1 MDKNETY
8 LTEKALAETP
18 AESLKATDAL
28 LTSFTRTASRRN
40 MLKGAIATAAG
51 AAIASSP
58 IIAGAVHAESLKNAS
73 LAGEIFT
80 VAATAET
87 LAVTFYNHALSNARA
102 LGLSGYFYEQMEAIA
117 YEEDIHRSFFIA
129 NGGKVL
135 TSTFSF
141 PKGMATFESRRY
153 FVETQ
158 QQLEAVFDSAFLL
171 AVKAFAGAGSSSLA
185 QIAAQ
190 IACVEQGH
198 LVVGRIFDWLFPAE
212 PYVFAPV
219 LFTSLGQIVPTVT
232 SAGYLSP
239 KKGNSFSYSHARRE
253 YVVDTTP
260 GGKTVLN
267 AL

>member
-18 AESLKATDAL
+18 AEAIQATDAL
-28 LTSFTRTASRRN
+28 LKSFSRTASRRN
-40 MLKGAIATAAG
+40 MLKGALAAAG
-51 AAIASSP
+51 GTMLASSP
-58 IIAGAVHAESLKNAS
+58 LIASAVHAQSLKSAS
-73 LAGEIFT
+73 LATEVFT
-80 VAATAET
+80 IAATAET
-87 LAVTFYNHALSNARA
+87 LAVTFYNNTLRNAWR
-102 LGLSGYFYEQMEAIA
+102 LGLRYGSYYESLEYIA
-117 YEEDIHRSFFIA
+117 YEEDVHRTFFIN

-141 PKGMATFESRRY
+141 PRGEETFRNRR
-153 FVETQ
+153 VWLETQ

-171 AVKAFAGAGSSSLA
+171 AVKGFAAAGAPDVA

-198 LVVGRIFDWLFPAE
+198 LVYGRMANWLVAE

-219 LFTSLGQIVPTVT
+219 LFTAVDQIVPTVT
-232 SAGYLSP
+232 KAGYLSP
-239 KKGNSFSYSHARRE
+239 KGDNSFTYHPAMRE
-253 YVVDTTP
+253 PVVDTMP
-260 GGKTVLN
+260 GGMTVLN